1 MPEMWQRRSMIWDMT
16 GTFAMSIKAKKAY
29 GLRSKGGQQ
38 MDARELTEKYYKM
51 STDIT
56 ELKKQME
63 YVLTETE
70 KLRVLM
76 DDLKIDIKMM
86 EGKR

>member
-1 MPEMWQRRSMIWDMT
+1 
-16 GTFAMSIKAKKAY
+16 
-29 GLRSKGGQQ
+29 

-56 ELKKQME
+56 ELKRQME
-63 YVLTETE
+63 HVLSETE

-76 DDLKIDIKMM
+76 DDLRIDVKMM